1 MAAPDDRNR
10 AGPDSAARRRWLVG
24 ALGAA
29 ATSAFGQPSS
39 PSSPSSTR
47 RLLVGVDPALTASG
61 LAARLAQ
68 ALAHDTGLVIEWQ
81 AAPGTALLPQL
92 ERGELDAALSHEPQL
107 EAELLAQG
115 LVHDHR
121 PIAATERVLVG
132 PAPRRGNARTPPSG
146 DPAGVLGAAAGAG
159 SAAPN
164 GSTKGG
170 SSTAARAVPQP
181 AAGTLAKSTAPAP
194 AGAAKDAAEALRRI
208 AAAGSRGEAVFLS
221 GAPAGGAGRIE
232 EALWQAA
239 GVAPAGTWQQRAEL
253 DPRTALAL
261 AGSLSAYT
269 LVERGVWEAH
279 GAGTGLALM
288 VAGDPRL
295 AFSYHLMRSFRNHA
309 PAGKL
314 LGTWLGGPGGQR
326 AVAAFGRGYRPAG

>member
-1 MAAPDDRNR
+1 MAAPHDRCR
-10 AGPDSAARRRWLVG
+10 AGPDSTARRRWLVG

-29 ATSAFGQPSS
+29 ATSAFGQAPS
-39 PSSPSSTR
+39 PSSPASSR

-68 ALAHDTGLVIEWQ
+68 ALAHDTGLVIEWH
-81 AAPGTALLPQL
+81 ATPGTALLPHL

-132 PAPRRGNARTPPSG
+132 PAPRRGSARTPPSG
-146 DPAGVLGAAAGAG
+146 DPAGVLGPAAGALAK
-159 SAAPN
+159 SAAP
-164 GSTKGG
+164 
-170 SSTAARAVPQP
+170 
-181 AAGTLAKSTAPAP
+181 APTV
-194 AGAAKDAAEALRRI
+194 AAKDATEALRRI
-208 AAAGSRGEAVFLS
+208 AAAGARGEAVFLS
-221 GAPAGGAGRIE
+221 GAPAGGAGRVE

-239 GVAPAGTWQQRAEL
+239 GVAPAGTWQQRADL

-261 AGSLSAYT
+261 AGTLSAYT

-279 GAGTGLALM
+279 GASTGLALM
-288 VAGDPRL
+288 VTGDPRL
-295 AFSYHLMRSFRNHA
+295 ALTYHLMRSFRAHA

-314 LGTWLGGPGGQR
+314 LVSWLAGPGGQR